1 MRDFLLKLTECVRE
15 AVAPRRQRGQSLLI
29 VAGAFIGLAAMV
41 GLAIDGGIL
50 FITQAHLRRAVDSA
64 AVAAATQMRV
74 GQSNEAIQ
82 RYAYQFIKMN
92 GVDPSTVLVSFYNYN
107 NAKSG
112 ALGPMAMDCHHA
124 GANQVDKNYDKYDL
138 CEVPQRKLIRV
149 EGQVG
154 AQFSFLGLVGIY
166 STTVTASAVS
176 EAASVDAVIVFDTSN
191 SMGNQTQG
199 VMTTTVLG
207 ADSTA
212 AVIAC
217 NAKALSDPKNPV
229 GNCRPLM
236 DAKEAAKLFVR
247 RLYPDYDRVALIH
260 FDFKAHPVVI
270 TDTKPQVPTTSSTF
284 GYVRDINNPNDHGLN
299 QGLGLCNDLNAPPN
313 YHGECDDDPDLAGS
327 QSTGMYRAIDSIPL
341 VHDAQPWMD
350 ATGPGYVPSAT
361 SLTGTPWSSPYW
373 GQWNPLDYK
382 CNWATWGT
390 GTCPGHPLGTKGT
403 PADDWGEN
411 DSTSYLTTCTGCGIR
426 VAGNMLKL
434 NGRPSA
440 LWVIVFL
447 SDGGVN
453 VTDVPETALP
463 NDAFFRPDIDANAYP
478 NGYCGVSVTGPLTSA
493 VSLWKD
499 RCVDASK
506 VLSFTTRICGPYNE
520 SADTCP
526 PGATYVPPPNSP
538 PYDALD
544 YARDMIDI
552 TALRVTC
559 PAGTLPEGCDAW
571 KGATAVNKLYN
582 AKEHPRGPG
591 TGPLGSEL
599 AIYSIGLGTSV
610 AVPGQPVNNAER
622 LLRYMAAVADDGD
635 RQTDPCST
643 TPSASN
649 CGNYYYA
656 AQGAQLASVFE
667 DIAKRVFTR
676 LSK

>member
-1 MRDFLLKLTECVRE
+1 MRDFLLKLSERLRE
-15 AVAPRRQRGQSLLI
+15 AAAPRRQRGQSLVI

-74 GQSNEAIQ
+74 GQTNEAIQ
-82 RYAYQFIKMN
+82 RYAYQFIRMN
-92 GVDPSTVLVSFYNYN
+92 GVDPTTVLVSFYNYN

-112 ALGPMAMDCHHA
+112 ALGPMAIDCHHE
-124 GANQVDKNYDKYDL
+124 GSNKLDPNYDAYGL

-149 EGQVG
+149 EGRAE
-154 AQFSFLGLVGIY
+154 AQFSFMGLVGIY
-166 STTVTASAVS
+166 TTTVTASAVA
-176 EAASVDAVIVFDTSN
+176 EAASVDAVIVLDTSN
-191 SMGNQTQG
+191 SMGNQTQSYI
-199 VMTTTVLG
+199 TSTVLG

-212 AVIAC
+212 AVMDC
-217 NAKALSDPKNPV
+217 NSKALVDPKNKV

-270 TDTKPQVPTTSSTF
+270 TDTKPQVETTSAVFS
-284 GYVRDINNPNDHGLN
+284 YVRDIANPADNGAN
-299 QGLGLCNDLNAPPN
+299 QGKGACNDLNASPN
-313 YHGECDDDPDLAGS
+313 YHAECDDDPDLSGS
-327 QSTGMYRAIDSIPL
+327 QSSGIYRAIDTIPL
-341 VHDAQPWMD
+341 VHDAEPWLD
-350 ATGPGYVPSAT
+350 PTSPSQDRAQ
-361 SLTGTPWSSPYW
+361 W
-373 GQWNPLDYK
+373 GSTYRGEWNPLDYK

-390 GTCPGHPLGTKGT
+390 GTCPGHPSGTKGT
-403 PADDWGEN
+403 PVDDWTAYT
-411 DSTSYLTTCTGCGIR
+411 STSVSTTCTGCGIR

-453 VTDVPETALP
+453 ATDVPETALP
-463 NDAFFRPDIDANAYP
+463 DDPFFRPDINASIYP
-478 NGYCGVSVTGPLTSA
+478 NGYCGVISGTVNLTGP

-499 RCVDASK
+499 RCIDPSK
-506 VLSFTTRICGPYNE
+506 VVSFTTRTCGPYN
-520 SADTCP
+520 AGQDTCP
-526 PGATYVPPPNSP
+526 PGTTYVGSNTP

-559 PAGTLPEGCDAW
+559 PAGTDPIQCAPTGTKPD
-571 KGATAVNKLYN
+571 YN
-582 AKEHPRGPG
+582 AKEHPRFASGIAG
-591 TGPLGSEL
+591 ATETTGPLG
-599 AIYSIGLGTSV
+599 ADVAVYSIGLGSSV
-610 AVPGQPVNNAER
+610 AVAGAPVNNAER
-622 LLRYMAAVADDGD
+622 LLRYMAAVGDDGD
-635 RQTDPCST
+635 RVTDPCNGV
-643 TPSASN
+643 PSATS